1 MRRRIVSLNG
11 TDRHLV
17 IGTSYK
23 PKHGKMLDLLSL
35 DGTGSHQSVLRS
47 DATQVIDMTEGG
59 KGSVL
64 RAILANRR
72 AQEQGGG
79 GLSLR
84 CNSLFK
90 PFQFRPLV
98 KFQGEADR
106 RILIA
111 DETGLGKTIETGY
124 ILVEEYAAGR
134 ANRILIMAPARSVGK
149 WRDEM
154 RSRFGIILEEASAK
168 KILEYVNNPA
178 RNFHLICSHDVG
190 STGWWEELAGSLD
203 ILVIDE
209 IHNHIGTGQ
218 KFRRPMAEA
227 LSDCSDAMI
236 GLTATPV
243 RKSSGD
249 LFRIL
254 ELITPG
260 ISHNLDQATEIQL
273 LALTNSLT
281 RALEEEDQNNSKRI
295 CDELEAL
302 LPAVADHPL
311 HPRTM
316 ISKNPPWEPEAVA
329 ESVRHLRGLPK
340 VSKHITR
347 ARGRDPDIDEYTPRI
362 VHPTHWI
369 EPQGDDAKAI
379 AQIDDLLHREFY
391 HIHRQQLASCRPAML
406 PLMMNGFE
414 GLRSFQREA
423 AGAVPVP
430 IEEPSGPVEKE
441 CEEMVRLLR
450 RIRLSEDAKF
460 EELSKLMEALRA
472 DQSVTKAV
480 VFTHFRPTFR
490 YLKKRMEQEVMVK
503 EGVRLFFADPTDK
516 DEKLQSLNDRL
527 METDGFA
534 ILLATDRMSEAVDL
548 HAANCVV
555 NYDLPYNPQDLQQ
568 RIGRVDRIVQEADE
582 IHVHNFAVRG
592 TVDEAIMTRIIERS
606 KIFQAVVGGMEDVAK
621 EMAVAFNAR
630 REVGEALGSLENHID
645 KRNLIE
651 AGDEFR
657 LVDRVFDDQIRS
669 ARIRHSPFL
678 SREHVAVL
686 EAFKRLSPGTNHS
699 WYPEERILVLAVD
712 RHLAKAIHDM
722 LTPHKLGPKM
732 VRELMVA
739 AKTGKLTLR
748 FDPGQATVGPAH
760 EFNRWVTEMLSA
772 LEGCE
777 EPVLETSSQG
787 LHGSISLVQIRGT
800 MISDSIWIPEPS
812 ESTMGEWLD
821 EIERNESATRI
832 TPLSQTVQNPS
843 LNTPEIQAMI
853 SRDRAEHDRLKQ
865 ARIRRLHAIRR
876 RLEDEEDNPRTAM
889 RLNGIIEELDYLDKA
904 ADPDPAIVTTLHEYR
919 TNTAQ

>member
-17 IGTSYK
+17 IGTSYNANR
-23 PKHGKMLDLLSL
+23 GKMLDLLSL
-35 DGTGSHQSVLRS
+35 DGIGSRQSVSRS
-47 DATQVIDMTEGG
+47 DATQVLETTKGG

-64 RAILANRR
+64 RAILANRK

-134 ANRILIMAPARSVGK
+134 ANRTLIMAPARSVGK
-149 WRDEM
+149 WRKEM
-154 RSRFGIILEEASAK
+154 RSRFGIILEKASAK
-168 KILEYVNNPA
+168 RVLEYVNDPG

-190 STGWWEELAGSLD
+190 TTGWWEELAGSLD

-243 RKSSGD
+243 RKSSSD

-254 ELITPG
+254 ELISPG
-260 ISHNLDQATEIQL
+260 ISDNLDQATEIQL

-281 RALEEEDQNNSKRI
+281 RALEEENQNDSKRI

-302 LPAVADHPL
+302 LPAVAAHPL

-316 ISKNPPWEPEAVA
+316 ISQNPPWEPEAIA

-347 ARGRDPDIDEYTPRI
+347 ARGRDPEIDEHTPRI

-369 EPQGDDAKAI
+369 EPQGDDANAI
-379 AQIDDLLHREFY
+379 SQIDDLLHREFY

-406 PLMMNGFE
+406 PLMMNGVE
-414 GLRSFQREA
+414 GLRAFQREA
-423 AGAVPVP
+423 AGAVSPLTQS
-430 IEEPSGPVEKE
+430 PSGPVEQE
-441 CEEMVRLLR
+441 CEAMVHLLR
-450 RIRLSEDAKF
+450 RIRLSDDAKF

-472 DQSVTKAV
+472 DHSVTKAV

-490 YLKKRMEQEVMVK
+490 YLKKRMEQEAMVK
-503 EGVRLFFADPTDK
+503 EGVRLFFADPADD

-527 METDGFA
+527 MEIDGFA

-606 KIFQAVVGGMEDVAK
+606 RIFEAVVGGMEDVAS
-621 EMAVAFNAR
+621 EMAVAFNTR
-630 REVGEALGSLENHID
+630 KEVGDALGSLENHID
-645 KRNLIE
+645 KRNLVD

-657 LVDRVFDDQIRS
+657 LVDRVFDDQIRR

-678 SREHVAVL
+678 SREHVAIL
-686 EAFKRLSPGTNHS
+686 EAFERLSPGANHS
-699 WYPEERILVLAVD
+699 WDPEERTLVLAVD
-712 RHLAKAIHDM
+712 RHLAEAIHDM
-722 LTPHKLGPKM
+722 LTPHKLGRKM
-732 VRELMVA
+732 VRELIVA

-748 FDPGQATVGPAH
+748 FDSGQATVGPAH
-760 EFNRWVTEMLSA
+760 EFNRWVTEMLSV

-777 EPVLETSSQG
+777 EPVMEMSPQG
-787 LHGSISLVQIRGT
+787 SHGGISLVQIAGS

-812 ESTMGEWLD
+812 ETTLGEWLD
-821 EIERNESATRI
+821 EIERNESVTRI
-832 TPLSQTVQNPS
+832 SPLAQTVQNPS
-843 LNTPEIQAMI
+843 LNAPEIQAMI
-853 SRDRAEHDRLKQ
+853 SRDRAEYDRLKQ

-876 RLEDEEDNPRTAM
+876 RLEEEDNPRM
-889 RLNGIIEELDYLDKA
+889 VIRLNRIIEELDYLDRA
-904 ADPDPAIVTTLHEYR
+904 ADPDPATVTTLHEYR
-919 TNTAQ
+919 TNTAD